1 MDEIQKAK
9 FAVSV
14 AKFWARVEKTPGGCW
29 NWTAGKS
36 DGYGTLSVGG
46 KQILAHRFSWILA
59 NGEIPEV
66 PGKYHGAVVMHKC
79 DNRSCVNPGHLMLG
93 SQRDN
98 VLDMDKKG
106 RRVVSPRHGEKHGNA
121 KFTDDDVVAIRLSG
135 KSDPELAAQYGVT
148 PEAINYARTR
158 GWRHIKVKP
167 VKWVSGK
174 SIATRGER
182 NASAKIN
189 EEIVRAI
196 RASDEKPGVLAKKYG
211 IVPDYV
217 TMIRKRI
224 SWRHVD

>member
-1 MDEIQKAK
+1 MEIKDWEK
-9 FAVSV
+9 SR
-14 AKFWARVEKTPGGCW
+14 FWSNVNVRGESECW
-29 NWTAGKS
+29 EFIGKS
-36 DGYGTLSVGG
+36 RTTGYGACYFRG
-46 KQILAHRFSWILA
+46 KRWLAHRFAWTIT
-59 NGEIPEV
+59 NGQIPA
-66 PGKYHGAVVMHKC
+66 GSGHHGTVVMHVC
-79 DNRSCVNPGHLMLG
+79 DNRICVNPKHLRLG
-93 SQRDN
+93 SQHDN
-98 VLDMDKKG
+98 VLDMVDKG
-106 RRVVSPRHGEKHGNA
+106 RNVNVPSNGEKHGNA